1 MILLGRILIG
11 IMVLIDNQWWTNAL
25 DYWGETVTLRV
36 VTDSAYSTYGDAT
49 ESTADTTSI
58 KAMVNDITNEEIK
71 NSDGILTGDDKIIF
85 FKAGQA
91 SISEGNRV
99 IHDSI
104 TYEIIKVF
112 KRQTAGSTFVQE
124 AWGRKT

>member
-1 MILLGRILIG
+1 MALIN
-11 IMVLIDNQWWTNAL
+11 NQIWINAI

-49 ESTADTTSI
+49 EGTADTTDI
-58 KAMVNDITNEEIK
+58 KAIVNDITNEEIK
-71 NSDGILTGDDKIIF
+71 QSEGILTGDDKIIF
-85 FKAGQA
+85 FKPDQV
-91 SISEGNRV
+91 SISEGNRI

-112 KRQTAGSTFVQE
+112 KRQLAGSTFVLE
-124 AWGRKT
+124 TWGRKT